1 MFVQCVTVMNNAVF
15 HLTVLMTVY
24 VSVKLGLQGVVV
36 TPAYLDTPGEEMDR
50 AAQVNW
56 CYVSTTIVMVLMK
69 RNELIIN
76 HTLLSV
82 KMCDEEGLV
91 CQNGGTCINFQRC
104 ICPDNFT
111 GM

>member
-1 MFVQCVTVMNNAVF
+1 MNNAVF

-69 RNELIIN
+69 LNELIIN

-82 KMCDEEGLV
+82 KMCDEEGSV
-91 CQNGGTCINFQRC
+91 CRNGGTCINFQRC